1 MRCVS
6 WRDDKVPPTRIAS
19 LLIRF
24 VWGQVM
30 ILDVWVVISNG
41 DAAQKWFFLLFLSGL
56 ISQYASNKMNK
67 GAFAMGRLDGK
78 VAIVTGAAKGIGAS
92 TSALLAAEGAAVVC
106 SDIDVDAGEKI
117 ADAIQNNGGRA
128 TFVAH
133 DVTDEAAWE
142 RVVAAAL
149 EAFGQ
154 LDILV
159 NNAGI
164 APTGEAIEDL
174 TLESWSQV
182 ISIDLDSVFL
192 GCKHAIRAMKTSG
205 GGSII
210 NISSI
215 MGLIGQPR
223 AAAYNAAKGG
233 VRLLTKVAA
242 LECAEAGYGIRVN
255 SIHPGFVD
263 TPLVRKAVDDGVV
276 SGQMGSANEAM
287 EMLTML
293 HPIGRLGVPRDI
305 ANAILFLASEES
317 AFMTGSELV
326 VDGGYTAR

>member
-1 MRCVS
+1 
-6 WRDDKVPPTRIAS
+6 
-19 LLIRF
+19 
-24 VWGQVM
+24 
-30 ILDVWVVISNG
+30 
-41 DAAQKWFFLLFLSGL
+41 
-56 ISQYASNKMNK
+56 
-67 GAFAMGRLDGK
+67 MGRLAGK

-106 SDIDVDAGEKI
+106 SDIDVDAGEKV
-117 ADAIQNNGGRA
+117 ADAIQSDGGRA
-128 TFVAH
+128 TFAAH
-133 DVTDEAAWE
+133 DVTSEAAWE
-142 RVVAAAL
+142 RVVGGAV

-154 LDILV
+154 LDVLV

-164 APTGEAIEDL
+164 APSGEAIEDL
-174 TLESWSQV
+174 TLASWNKV

-192 GCKHAIRAMKTSG
+192 GCKYAIRTMKTSG

-233 VRLLTKVAA
+233 VRLLSKAAA

-255 SIHPGFVD
+255 SVHPGYID
-263 TPLVRKAVDDGVV
+263 TPLVRNVVDEGVV
-276 SGQMGSANEAM
+276 SGQMGSANEAI
-287 EMLTML
+287 EMLSLL
-293 HPIGRLGVPRDI
+293 HPVGRLGAPVDI